1 MRLQN
6 KVAVITGGG
15 TGIGRAAALLF
26 AKEGAKV
33 VIAGR
38 RRKPLEETAD
48 LIKSAGGDATCLSI
62 DVSKIGEVRKMIDE
76 TVNTYGKIDILYNNA
91 AVFTGTGKNIAELD
105 EDEWDDL
112 MDINLKGVFLCCKYV
127 IPHMIK
133 NGGGSIIN
141 CSSISGHLGQR
152 RQGAYNAAKGGIE
165 MLSKCMALDFAGY
178 KIRVNTVCPAWVETD
193 FNREDVAKRKDEVVM
208 LHPAGR
214 IGQPEDVAY
223 AVLYLASDE
232 SAWVTGT
239 SLMVDGGYTAQ

>member
-15 TGIGRAAALLF
+15 SGIGRAAALLL

-38 RRKPLEETAD
+38 RHKPLEETVD
-48 LIKSAGGDATCLSI
+48 LIKSAGGDAICLSI
-62 DVSKIGEVRKMIDE
+62 DVSKTGEVKKMIDVA
-76 TVNTYGKIDILYNNA
+76 VNTYRKIDILYNNA
-91 AVFTGTGKNIAELD
+91 AVFTGTGKNVVELD

-112 MDINLKGVFLCCKYV
+112 MDTNLKGVFLCCKYV
-127 IPHMIK
+127 IPHMIN

-165 MLSKCMALDFAGY
+165 MLSKCMALDFAEY

-193 FNREDVAKRKDEVVM
+193 FNREDVAKRKDEVLK